1 MRPLL
6 AALFFFSACGVRAAP
21 VVNEVQS
28 TNTSLPDRYG
38 QFMDWVEIHNPTD
51 AAISLQGYYLS
62 DSTSNRLKFQ
72 FGDVT
77 ISAGGF
83 LVVWCGQAGDF
94 PTTGPYPPG
103 EVRAT
108 TFNISSGG
116 EPIVLTAP
124 DAATTVDEFPAK
136 AIGAG
141 RTLGRGREGDFG
153 TLFFYDSPT
162 FGLANTT
169 TGTPAV
175 VPDPPVFSLPAG
187 YYTQSEISVAISLP
201 ADVASGEIRYTL
213 DGSEPTMDSP
223 VYGAPLTLDNST
235 TTNTNSYIPTNFD
248 PNPGWPYY
256 EGWQP
261 PASPPFRINV
271 LRARVFAPGAA
282 PGRVQTASYI
292 QHPSGPA
299 RYTIPV
305 VSVATD
311 PANLFGNERGIYVPG
326 WYNNM
331 FQEGSAWERPG
342 NIEFF
347 EPDGSLAFSA
357 TIGLRLHGNT
367 TRSRPRKSLRVYA
380 RNPYGESVFQHRI
393 FPQKD
398 VERFD
403 TFLLRNG
410 GNDWGNSL
418 FRDALVTAM
427 AAPTGLDIQASRP
440 AAVFLSGE
448 YWGIHNLRDRIDE
461 GYFFHHYGLG
471 STSFSQIEVIP
482 ASDNSIV
489 VADNGDPAG
498 VADFQDLLDRA
509 SATGFAD
516 DADYAHLASRIDID
530 NYIDYNVF
538 EIWSGNTDWPGNN
551 YRLWRTMA
559 ADTSPGANPRH
570 DGRWRWILFD
580 TDFALGADFLY
591 VPGHN
596 PDVAAMA
603 QFDSL
608 AHATSTGGEFFSNK
622 ELATR
627 LFRRALENT
636 GFRNKFINRFADL
649 LNTRLSAAHATAKLD
664 EFVALYGPEVAEHVD
679 RWRQPYD
686 WSNDVVRMR
695 GYMQA
700 RPAAVRGHIAGKFG
714 LPGAAELTVDV
725 DNVDRGSVQVN
736 TVLVDPST
744 AGVPAGAYPWTGS
757 YFQGVPITVT
767 AVPKPGY
774 RFVSWSKRTA
784 STGTLVASDAALGYS
799 SWTNGANGGNGFGPW
814 SLSVSTGNADRAGTF
829 LDNSRGGWGLYA
841 NSGETVRAER
851 QFDSVLQAGQTFTAR
866 VKHGSVVEPGEVG
879 FALANADGRV
889 LFQLARL
896 WSSPTYLINGA
907 TTDIPV
913 TTTSLDIE
921 VTLVTSNSYSARITT
936 VGGVSSTNVGMLQ
949 ADTDQA
955 VRRFFAFNHSAG
967 EGSIANV
974 FVSSM
979 QVGTLPGAGEYS
991 EYSTNTTITP
1001 TLSGAAAFAAAF
1013 EAEPAMA
1020 LAITP
1025 PVWTVGFN
1033 NAPVTVRA
1041 VNSLGDTDSAF
1052 NGSVTL
1058 TLTGPEGVIGSFSA
1072 DAVGGVAT
1080 FEAVDLDAGSY
1091 SLSAAAGE
1099 LATAEPFALSVRAAA
1114 TFLPAGDGVW
1124 HEAANWDAGAVPNG
1138 AAVSVVIPP
1147 NTSANRSVT
1156 NNAPTTIAAVTF
1168 ELGTSAFRNRINGTA
1183 GQPLTLQSDNG
1194 LSTITVT
1201 GTGTGHA
1208 NIDVPGG
1215 VTFSNDVVLDVQ
1227 NTAAGNV
1234 EYGALRLQGNWSG
1247 AGRLIKR
1254 GAGMAGITGA
1264 GKTFAGDVIIEQGV
1278 LTFSEPAVSG
1288 NNVTSYTVQPGGQLR
1303 LSSAGN
1309 PRNYLFKGP
1318 LSLAGSGRTGVS
1330 EDENLGVLGALRLET
1345 GSTGNTAVLGNTVH
1359 LAASADIHVPAG
1371 NTIRLDGPLTTAAN
1385 TNILTKSGGGTLAL
1399 AATSSWFTGGL
1410 DVNRGTLHLDGA
1422 LLTNAAGALTLGGQ
1436 TALTGS
1442 GSWGGE
1448 LHVQSGA
1455 TLAADLGAAP
1465 ASAPLRAGVVNV
1477 SGPSVVSLTMPS
1489 NAVPGMYPLVATA
1502 AGIAG
1507 ASNLALSLPSS
1518 NFPYASLAVS
1528 NNTLYA
1534 VLSSNAHNFRQWAG
1548 DALWSSDSDGNGH
1561 IALAEFALGAS
1572 SPGAPFAGPV
1582 MARTNQGGTNY
1593 LMLRANVRTSAVGLS
1608 VVGQSARSLAPGNS
1622 WSSEEVEMISSTP
1635 DSFSGFE
1642 ERVYRTPADGAQKF
1656 LRLSIELEEQ

>member
-1 MRPLL
+1 MRSLL
-6 AALFFFSACGVRAAP
+6 AALILSSACGAWAAP
-21 VVNEVQS
+21 VINEVQS
-28 TNTSLPDRYG
+28 SNTSLPDQYG
-38 QFMDWVEIHNPTD
+38 QPMDWVEIHNPTD
-51 AAISLQGYYLS
+51 TAISLEGYYLS

-83 LVVWCGQAGDF
+83 LVVWCGQANDF
-94 PTTGPYPPG
+94 PTTGPYPQG

-124 DAATTVDEFPAK
+124 DAVTTVDEFPAK
-136 AIGAG
+136 VIGAG
-141 RTLGRGREGDFG
+141 RTLGRGTGGDFG

-162 FGLANTT
+162 FGLDNTT
-169 TGTPAV
+169 SGTPAV
-175 VPDPPVFSLPAG
+175 VPDPPAFSLPAG
-187 YYTQSEISVAISLP
+187 CYTQSEISVAISLP
-201 ADVASGEIRYTL
+201 PDVANGEIRYTL
-213 DGSEPTMDSP
+213 DGSEPTADSP
-223 VYGAPLTLDNST
+223 VYGAPLTLDSST
-235 TTNTNSYIPTNFD
+235 ARNNNAYIPTNNNGD
-248 PNPGWPYY
+248 PGPPFY

-261 PASPPFRINV
+261 PASQPFRINV

-292 QHPSGPA
+292 QHPSGAA
-299 RYTIPV
+299 RYSIPV
-305 VSVATD
+305 VSVVTD

-347 EPDGSLAFSA
+347 EPDGSLAFSG

-398 VERFD
+398 IERFD

-418 FRDALVTAM
+418 FRDALVTAL

-440 AAVFLSGE
+440 AVVFLSGE

-471 STSFSQIEVIP
+471 STGFSQIEVIP
-482 ASDNSIV
+482 TSDNSIV

-498 VADFQDLLDRA
+498 VADFQALLDRA
-509 SATGFAD
+509 SGAGFAD
-516 DADYAHLASRIDID
+516 DAGYAHLASRIDID

-551 YRLWRTMA
+551 YRLWRSVSA
-559 ADTSPGANPRH
+559 ETSPGANPRH

-580 TDFALGADFLY
+580 TDFALGADFFY
-591 VPGHN
+591 VPGHKS
-596 PDVAAMA
+596 DVTAMA
-603 QFDSL
+603 QFNSL
-608 AHATSTGGEFFSNK
+608 AHATSTGGEVFSNK

-649 LNTRLSAAHATAKLD
+649 LNTRLSATHAEAKLD
-664 EFVALYGPEVAEHVD
+664 EFVALYGPEVSEHVD
-679 RWRQPYD
+679 RWRQPYN
-686 WSNDVVRMR
+686 WSNDVARIR

-714 LPGAAELTVDV
+714 LPGTAELTVDV
-725 DNVDRGSVQVN
+725 DDAERGSVQVN

-744 AGVPAGAYPWTGS
+744 AGVPGNAYPWTGT
-757 YFQGVPITVT
+757 YFRGVPVTLT
-767 AVPKPGY
+767 AVPKPGF
-774 RFVSWSKRTA
+774 RFVAWSN
-784 STGTLVASDAALGYS
+784 STSSAGTVVASDAASGYL
-799 SWTNGANGGNGFGPW
+799 SWTNGGNGGNGFGPW
-814 SLSVSTGNADRAGTF
+814 SLSTSTGDSSKAGTF
-829 LDNSRGGWGLYA
+829 LDNRRGGWGLYA
-841 NSGETVRAER
+841 NSGETTKADRE
-851 QFDSVLQAGQTFTAR
+851 FDSVLQAGQTFSAR
-866 VKHGSVVEPGEVG
+866 VRHGSVAAPGEVG
-879 FALANADGRV
+879 FALANADGRI

-896 WSSPTYLINGA
+896 WSSSTYLINGV

-913 TTTSLDIE
+913 TTTPLDIE
-921 VTLVTSNSYSARITT
+921 VTLVTANSYSARITP
-936 VGGVSSTNVGMLQ
+936 VGEESFTNVGALQ
-949 ADTDQA
+949 ADTDQV
-955 VRRFFAFNHSAG
+955 VRRFVAFNHSAG
-967 EGSIANV
+967 GGSGANV
-974 FVSSM
+974 FVTSM
-979 QVGTLPGAGEYS
+979 QVGTLPGADGYVQ
-991 EYSTNTTITP
+991 YSTNTTITP
-1001 TLSGAAAFAAAF
+1001 TLSGAAVFAASF
-1013 EAEPAMA
+1013 EAEPAVA
-1020 LAITP
+1020 LSITP
-1025 PVWTVGFN
+1025 PVWTVGFS

-1041 VNSLGDTDSAF
+1041 VNSLGDTDAAF
-1052 NGSVTL
+1052 NGRVTL
-1058 TLTGPEGVIGSFSA
+1058 TLSGAEGVIGSFSA
-1072 DAVGGVAT
+1072 DAIGGVAT
-1080 FEAVDLDAGSY
+1080 FEAVDLGAGNY
-1091 SLSAAAGE
+1091 SLSAAAGG
-1099 LATAEPFALSVRAAA
+1099 LATAEPLALSVLAAA
-1114 TFLPAGDGVW
+1114 TFLPSGDGVW
-1124 HEAANWDAGAVPNG
+1124 HDAANWDAGAVPDG

-1147 NTSANRSVT
+1147 NTAANRSVT
-1156 NNAPTTIAAVTF
+1156 NNAPTTISAVTF

-1183 GQPLTLQSDNG
+1183 GQPLTLQSANG

-1208 NIDVPGG
+1208 NIEVPGG
-1215 VTFSNDVVLDVQ
+1215 VTLANDVVLDVQ
-1227 NTAAGNV
+1227 NAAAGNA

-1247 AGRLIKR
+1247 TGRLIKR
-1254 GAGMAGITGA
+1254 GPGMAGITGT
-1264 GKTFAGDVIIEQGV
+1264 GKTFSGDIVVEQGV
-1278 LTFSEPAVSG
+1278 LTFSEPAITG
-1288 NNVTSYTVQPGGQLR
+1288 NNVTSYTVQSGGQLR

-1318 LSLAGSGRTGVS
+1318 LSLAGSGRTGVP

-1345 GSTGNTAVLGNTVH
+1345 GSTGSTAVLGNTVH

-1371 NTIRLDGPLTTAAN
+1371 NTVRLDGSLTTSTN
-1385 TNILTKSGGGTLAL
+1385 TNILAKSGGGTLTL
-1399 AATSSWFTGGL
+1399 TATSSAFTGGL
-1410 DVNRGTLHLDGA
+1410 DVNRGTLYLDGA
-1422 LLTNAAGALTLGGQ
+1422 VLANTAGTLALGGQ
-1436 TALTGS
+1436 TTLTGS

-1465 ASAPLRAGVVNV
+1465 ASAPLRASAVNV
-1477 SGPSVVSLTMPS
+1477 SGPSVVSLSMPS
-1489 NAVPGMYPLVATA
+1489 NAVSGMYPLVATA
-1502 AGIAG
+1502 AGITG
-1507 ASNLALSLPSS
+1507 ASNLALSLASS

-1548 DALWSSDSDGNGH
+1548 DVPWSGDSDGNGH

-1572 SPGAPFAGPV
+1572 APGAPFAAPMMGW
-1582 MARTNQGGTNY
+1582 TNQGGTNY
-1593 LMLRANVRTSAVGLS
+1593 LTLRATVRTNALGLS
-1608 VVGQSARSLAPGNS
+1608 VVGQSAAALASGNP
-1622 WSSEEVEMISSTP
+1622 WSSEGVEMISATSNL
-1635 DSFSGFE
+1635 SSGFE
-1642 ERVYRTPADGAQKF
+1642 ERVYRTPADGERKF